1 MTLYELCSP
10 YFSSE
15 VMVTLKRSVRGHLV
29 KLTKFDMHLIKYH
42 PGHMI
47 SFQVAYTSGTN
58 NSYFQEFIHLDDH
71 ITSRYVTSE
80 FKPF

>member
-1 MTLYELCSP
+1 M
-10 YFSSE
+10 
-15 VMVTLKRSVRGHLV
+15 
-29 KLTKFDMHLIKYH
+29 KLTKVDMHLIKYH

-47 SFQVAYTSGTN
+47 SFQVAYTSGKN
-58 NSYFQEFIHLDDH
+58 NSYFQEFIYLDDH